1 MTTDTVRELR
11 CPTGHLMV
19 ATSPGYGFC
28 AVCGHSFK
36 GAPVDA
42 PRCPKGHVAEHVDL
56 DGKPGLRCEVCGLVY
71 RNGHADKAQDTAELA
86 AGQRTSYRTSWTC
99 ADLLDADLP
108 APRWVIPEL
117 LPVGLAVLGGRPKSG
132 KSFMALQLAIALASG
147 GRFFDLDMDAGRVLY
162 VALEDSPRRLQDRL
176 KDLHARRDLPLAFEL
191 DFASLAEAD
200 GVNALHNRIAADKVT
215 LTVVDTLTRAC
226 PGVKWKDVEAV
237 TPVAASLQ
245 KLAMATDTTVLLID
259 HTRKPSAL
267 EADPIDDLMGSTGKS
282 AVIDTALVLYKV
294 RGEPSA
300 TLRAIGRDIE
310 ERELALTFR
319 ADSGWTLK
327 GDARDVAQS
336 EAEEEVL
343 AALETLSEA
352 DAGALAHDMGK
363 ARSTVIPALKRLEA
377 RGLIRSKTTEAKRG
391 GALKILYYVLPE
403 T

>member
-1 MTTDTVRELR
+1 VSTERVLR
-11 CPTGHLMV
+11 CPKGHLMT

-36 GAPVDA
+36 GAPLDA

-56 DGKPGLRCEVCGLVY
+56 DGKPGLHCEVCGLVY
-71 RNGHADKAQDTAELA
+71 GNGHANKAQDAAELA
-86 AGQRTSYRTSWTC
+86 AERTTPYRTSWTC

-117 LPVGLAVLGGRPKSG
+117 LPVGLAILGGRPKSG
-132 KSFMALQLAIALASG
+132 KSFMALQLAVAVASG
-147 GRFFDLDMDAGRVLY
+147 GRFLDVDIDAGRVLY
-162 VALEDSPRRLQDRL
+162 VALEDSPRRLQERL
-176 KDLHARRDLPLAFEL
+176 KDMHATRGLPLAFEL
-191 DFASLAEAD
+191 DYASLADAD
-200 GVNALHNRIAADKVT
+200 GVNALHNRIAADRVS
-215 LTVVDTLTRAC
+215 LTIIDTLTRAC

-259 HTRKPSAL
+259 HTRKPGAL

-300 TLRAIGRDIE
+300 TLRAVGRDIE
-310 ERELALTFR
+310 ESELALTFR
-319 ADSGWTLK
+319 SDVGWTLK

-336 EAEEEVL
+336 EAEESVL
-343 AALETLSEA
+343 AAVETLGEA
-352 DAGALAHDMGK
+352 DAGAIARDLGK
-363 ARSTVIPALKRLEA
+363 TRPAVIPILQRLEA
-377 RGLIRSKTTEAKRG
+377 RGLIASTTTKSQTG
-391 GALKILYYVLPE
+391 SVKIVYSPV
-403 T
+403 